1 MRVIGNA
8 AVSKPLVISEP
19 FIVAISGS
27 NCGQLVQQKRFV
39 AKKAIEAPCSTL
51 VLAAIFLGSEYSRRM
66 SFILRNDVLKVLF
79 TTLSRLNTRRL

>member
-39 AKKAIEAPCSTL
+39 AKKAIEE
-51 VLAAIFLGSEYSRRM
+51 I
-66 SFILRNDVLKVLF
+66 KVEIKEHAEAVAELEGN
-79 TTLSRLNTRRL
+79 SD